1 MKSLNNENK
10 VLPSHSTLSTEPWLY
25 QETLA
30 HLVHLAKQPGLKG
43 QAWHRAKELESC
55 STHLWIG
62 ITQDLIQ
69 QMKDHN
75 DDLDRARPRVD

>member
-1 MKSLNNENK
+1 MTYSTEENK
-10 VLPSHSTLSTEPWLY
+10 VLLSRSTLSTEPCLY

-30 HLVHLAKQPGLKG
+30 WLVYLAKQSGWKA

-55 STHLWIG
+55 ATHLWIG

-75 DDLDRARPRVD
+75 DNLDRVRPRVD

>member
-10 VLPSHSTLSTEPWLY
+10 VLPSRSTLSTEPCLY

-30 HLVHLAKQPGLKG
+30 WLVHLAKQTGWKA

-55 STHLWIG
+55 PTRLWIG
-62 ITQDLIQ
+62 IKTDLTNH
-69 QMKDHN
+69 MKAQYESISDK
-75 DDLDRARPRVD
+75 

>member
-10 VLPSHSTLSTEPWLY
+10 VLQSRSTLSTMPLLY

-30 HLVHLAKQPGLKG
+30 HLVLMAKTPGWKG

-55 STHLWIG
+55 PTHLWIG
-62 ITQDLIQ
+62 IKTDLTNH
-69 QMKDHN
+69 MKAQY
-75 DDLDRARPRVD
+75 DDLENKI

>member
-1 MKSLNNENK
+1 MKYLNNESK
-10 VLPSHSTLSTEPWLY
+10 DLQSRSILSTEPWLY

-30 HLVHLAKQPGLKG
+30 HLVHLAKQPGWKA

-55 STHLWIG
+55 STHLWRG

-69 QMKDHN
+69 QMKAKNEPISDK
-75 DDLDRARPRVD
+75 

>member
-1 MKSLNNENK
+1 MKYLNNESK
-10 VLPSHSTLSTEPWLY
+10 VLQSRSILSTEPYLY

-30 HLVHLAKQPGLKG
+30 HLVHLAKQPGWKA

-62 ITQDLIQ
+62 ITTDLTNH
-69 QMKDHN
+69 MKAQYDH
-75 DDLDRARPRVD
+75 LDRA

>member
-1 MKSLNNENK
+1 MTSSTKENK
-10 VLPSHSTLSTEPWLY
+10 DLQSRSTLSTEPYLY
-25 QETLA
+25 QETLEW
-30 HLVHLAKQPGLKG
+30 LVHLAKQPGWKA

-69 QMKDHN
+69 QMKAHN
-75 DDLDRARPRVD
+75 ERSTKPSN